1 MLSKIEKL
9 MENSPRLRRFYY
21 KMNFY
26 FPRTL
31 IACYVCCAA
40 LICIPT
46 LIAFFSLPDSDRLF
60 VSSIIC
66 GSLSLVVIPLLSVYV
81 KHKNKR
87 IDELYDSDRVL
98 YDELTLILFQLL
110 ADEYLLHDKS
120 LTKSVN
126 KTEVNDKVEEIV
138 SELEGFVNQNYDKMC
153 NRFSSSL
160 ILSILDVHE
169 ECKRCVTTYRNIK
182 ERVRRCCRFIRKES
196 GVRGLF
202 YIDQRAVEIRC
213 TKSCETVK
221 HIKNSNS

>member
-9 MENSPRLRRFYY
+9 MEESPRFRRFFY
-21 KMNFY
+21 KMDY
-26 FPRTL
+26 YSPRTL
-31 IACYVCCAA
+31 IICYVFCAV
-40 LICIPT
+40 LICVPT
-46 LIAFFSLPDSDRLF
+46 IVAFFSLSDSDRLF
-60 VSSIIC
+60 VSSIIG
-66 GSLSLVVIPLLSVYV
+66 GSLSLVVIPLLSIYV
-81 KHKNKR
+81 KHKNKKM
-87 IDELYDSDRVL
+87 DELYDSDRIL
-98 YDELTLILFQLL
+98 YDELTSILLQLL

-169 ECKRCVTTYRNIK
+169 ECKRCVTTYINIK

-196 GVRGLF
+196 GARGLF

-213 TKSCETVK
+213 AKSCETVK
-221 HIKNSNS
+221 HIKYSNL